1 MRGVFLPNASKKYWD
16 KTMTKR
22 LTIRNIQK
30 MKDERQKIVMLTAY
44 DAFSAR
50 VSEAA
55 GVPMLL
61 VGDSLGMVVQGHHS
75 TIPVTMEQ
83 MIYHSEIVSRV
94 TERPL
99 VVGDLPFLSYNISP
113 EQALENSGRL
123 MQEAGVSCVKLEG
136 GQHVAPTIKR
146 IVQSGIPV
154 MAHIGLTPQ
163 SVHQFGGFRVQ
174 GRQVEEARCL
184 LKDAEA
190 VQEAGA
196 FAVVLEL
203 VPAELSKLVSER
215 LRIPTIGIGAGPG
228 CDGQV
233 QVFHDLLA
241 MFTTFLPK
249 HAKEYATLGDLAQN
263 AIKQYV
269 EEVGAGQFPTTE
281 NSSSMSE
288 EVLKALVEEM

>member
-1 MRGVFLPNASKKYWD
+1 MS
-16 KTMTKR
+16 KR
-22 LTIRNIQK
+22 LTIRDIQK
-30 MKDERQKIVMLTAY
+30 MKTDGKKIVMLTAY

-61 VGDSLGMVVQGHHS
+61 VGDSLGMVVQGRDS
-75 TIPVTMEQ
+75 TIPVTMEH
-83 MIYHSEIVSRV
+83 MIYHSEIVTRI

-99 VVGDLPFLSYNISP
+99 VVGDMPFMSYSISA
-113 EQALENSGRL
+113 EQALENAARL
-123 MQEAGVSCVKLEG
+123 MQEAGVQSVKLEG
-136 GQHVAPTIKR
+136 GQHVAPVIER

-174 GRQVEEARCL
+174 GRQVEEARSL
-184 LKDAEA
+184 IKDAEA

-215 LRIPTIGIGAGPG
+215 LHIPTIGIGAGPD

-233 QVFHDLLA
+233 QVFHDLIALFA
-241 MFTTFLPK
+241 AFSPK
-249 HAKEYATLGDLAQN
+249 HAKIYANAGEIIQTAIAQ
-263 AIKQYV
+263 YLSEV
-269 EEVGAGQFPTTE
+269 ESGQFPTMD

-288 EVLKALVEEM
+288 EVLKALMEEMA